1 MGDTPRGAHYLE
13 DFAIGMRFV
22 SRSHT
27 MTEAQIIAFA
37 REFDPQPFHTD
48 PVAAETSVFR
58 GLAASGWHTAAVSMR
73 LFVDLQIDAADGMVG
88 AGVENL
94 RWPRPVRPGDTLQVE
109 AEVVS
114 VRASK
119 SRPERGIVVLEVITR
134 NQHGDVVQSYRPSC
148 MVPARPASLP

>member
-13 DFAIGMRFV
+13 DFTVGMRFV
-22 SRSHT
+22 SSSHT

-37 REFDPQPFHTD
+37 RAFDPQPFHTD

-58 GLAASGWHTAAVSMR
+58 GLAASGWHTASVSMR
-73 LFVDLQIDAADGMVG
+73 LFVDLQIGAAGGMIG
-88 AGVENL
+88 AGVDHL

-114 VRASK
+114 VRPSK
-119 SRPERGIVVLEVITR
+119 TRPERGIVVFDVITR
-134 NQHGDVVQSYRPSC
+134 NQHGEVVQSYRPSC
-148 MVPARPASLP
+148 MMPARPVA